1 MNINLSSFQN
11 VARFDN
17 VCIKTAEDGSQRLKS
32 GFFAGR
38 TVFPW
43 QKASMWEANKET
55 TRQFLAEMQKEY
67 GSNIVDLLDVKI
79 SDKPL
84 KGRVIQRLVKQ
95 AEEISKELLAFNT
108 NQVNDFVRAP
118 EKASVNELKGLKA
131 LLAERGHRGWL
142 DEKKIPYQQLTTML
156 HEAVEEKTMLEQ
168 TTLSHKTIRDI
179 ATSVL
184 ERIEALPS
192 TCQTH
197 FNALN
202 PILRNDKYK
211 NVLEVLDSYAN
222 DINLRAQFDLGVET
236 KKRGADDFQNY
247 TKSVVAESLELMSA
261 HDKAN
266 LRQILL
272 NSETGKALSSLFSG
286 GASIAIS
293 ELLEA
298 GGVNDIEDQSESQ
311 KMLGNLFRAPQLF
324 DAILTEVDQQVSG
337 STTSSRSLQSW
348 RSRNIETEWAGDFA
362 DSDPKFVDAF
372 IAFQRERN
380 GIEIDP
386 KKLGENGRKWEHI
399 TLEQPKET
407 LSFLT
412 QQAEK
417 IVEGQLDKQLRDD
430 FERSIYTVDGQQI
443 SRNRGDDTH
452 FNDIN
457 KLPPLASYFAHQ
469 GLFGGVWTTLMD
481 VHNLNFIGN
490 SDDNTNNTI
499 DSNIST
505 NIKSKRPSL
514 TKFDLSTEKNG
525 DIYLRATNEQVI
537 KFKSEIKRDEDG
549 NIDYVKSV
557 LQEMGPNSTLRCEMN
572 VLIRKVNDRVT
583 ATLTSPVYFDY
594 YAKPTE

>member
-17 VCIKTAEDGSQRLKS
+17 VCIKTAEDGSQKLKS

-38 TVFPW
+38 TIFPW

-55 TRQFLAEMQKEY
+55 TTQFLAEMRKEY
-67 GSNIVDLLDVKI
+67 GSSTVDLLDVKI
-79 SDKPL
+79 SDNPL

-108 NQVNDFVRAP
+108 NQVKDFVDAP
-118 EKASVNELKGLKA
+118 EKFKVNELNEFNGLKGLKA
-131 LLAERGHRGWL
+131 LLAERGHREWL
-142 DEKKIPYQQLTTML
+142 DVNKIPYQQLTTML

-179 ATSVL
+179 AISVL
-184 ERIEALPS
+184 DRVEELS
-192 TCQTH
+192 LTCHAH
-197 FNALN
+197 FNALIS
-202 PILRNDKYK
+202 ILKNGKHK
-211 NVLEVLDSYAN
+211 NVMELLDNYAKS
-222 DINLRAQFDLGVET
+222 INLRAQFDLGVET
-236 KKRGADDFQNY
+236 KDRGADDFQNY
-247 TKSVVAESLELMSA
+247 TKSVVAESLKPLSA
-261 HDKAN
+261 DDKAN

-362 DSDPKFVDAF
+362 DSDPEFVDAF

-380 GIEIDP
+380 GIEIDS
-386 KKLGENGRKWEHI
+386 KKLGEKGRKWEHL
-399 TLEQPKET
+399 TFEQPKKT

-412 QQAEK
+412 RQAK
-417 IVEGQLDKQLRDD
+417 QIVEGQLDKQLRDD
-430 FERSIYTVDGQQI
+430 FERSTYTVDGQQI
-443 SRNRGDDTH
+443 SRNRGDDAH

-457 KLPPLASYFAHQ
+457 KLPPLASYFAHH
-469 GLFGGVWTTLMD
+469 GLFGGVWITLLD
-481 VHNLNFIGN
+481 VHNLNFIG
-490 SDDNTNNTI
+490 DGD
-499 DSNIST
+499 
-505 NIKSKRPSL
+505 RPSL
-514 TKFDLSTEKNG
+514 TKFDLSTETNG
-525 DIYLRATNEQVI
+525 DIYLRATNEQAI

-549 NIDYVKSV
+549 NIDYAKSV
-557 LQEMGPNSTLRCEMN
+557 SQEMGPDSTLRCEIN
-572 VLIRKVNDRVT
+572 LLIRKVNDRVT

>member
-1 MNINLSSFQN
+1 
-11 VARFDN
+11 
-17 VCIKTAEDGSQRLKS
+17 
-32 GFFAGR
+32 
-38 TVFPW
+38 
-43 QKASMWEANKET
+43 
-55 TRQFLAEMQKEY
+55 
-67 GSNIVDLLDVKI
+67 
-79 SDKPL
+79 
-84 KGRVIQRLVKQ
+84 
-95 AEEISKELLAFNT
+95 
-108 NQVNDFVRAP
+108 
-118 EKASVNELKGLKA
+118 
-131 LLAERGHRGWL
+131 
-142 DEKKIPYQQLTTML
+142 
-156 HEAVEEKTMLEQ
+156 MLE
-168 TTLSHKTIRDI
+168 
-179 ATSVL
+179 
-184 ERIEALPS
+184 EIEALPS

-211 NVLEVLDSYAN
+211 DVLELLDSYAKN
-222 DINLRAQFDLGVET
+222 INLRAQFDMGVET
-236 KKRGADDFQNY
+236 KDRGAETKDRGADDFQNY
-247 TKSVVAESLELMSA
+247 TKSVVAESLKPLSA

-286 GASIAIS
+286 GASMAIS

-362 DSDPKFVDAF
+362 DSDPEFVDAF
-372 IAFQRERN
+372 VTFQRERN

-386 KKLGENGRKWEHI
+386 KKLGEKGRKWEHL
-399 TLEQPKET
+399 TFEQPKET

-412 QQAEK
+412 QQAKK

-430 FERSIYTVDGQQI
+430 FERSTYTVDGQQI
-443 SRNRGDDTH
+443 SRNRGDDTR

-481 VHNLNFIGN
+481 VHNLNFI
-490 SDDNTNNTI
+490 SD
-499 DSNIST
+499 SA
-505 NIKSKRPSL
+505 SKRRPL
-514 TKFDLSTEKNG
+514 TTFDLSTEKNG
-525 DIYLRATNEQVI
+525 DIYLRATNEQAI

-549 NIDYVKSV
+549 NIDDAKSV
-557 LQEMGPNSTLRCEMN
+557 SQEMAPNSTLCCEIN
-572 VLIRKVNDRVT
+572 LLIRKVNDRVT